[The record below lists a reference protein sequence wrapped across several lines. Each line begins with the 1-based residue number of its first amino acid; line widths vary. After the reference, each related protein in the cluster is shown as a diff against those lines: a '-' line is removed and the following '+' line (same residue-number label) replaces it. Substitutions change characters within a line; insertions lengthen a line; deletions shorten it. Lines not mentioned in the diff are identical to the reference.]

1 MDDTRLS
8 ILSYRSP
15 PSQKEDD
22 SALVFI
28 ASYNSRER
36 EKNLVLIAK
45 LYVLQITIHK
55 YRNASFENEY
65 TIVVTARF
73 RSDSERGQSYFLS
86 FCHYEQPHEKKS
98 HVPTRDLFFQKV
110 TARNVVV
117 VDINRSR

>member
-36 EKNLVLIAK
+36 EREREKNLVLIAK

-55 YRNASFENEY
+55 FRNASFEKEY

-73 RSDSERGQSYFLS
+73 RSDSERGLSYFLP
-86 FCHYEQPHEKKS
+86 FCHYEK
-98 HVPTRDLFFQKV
+98 TTICDLFFSKS
-110 TARNVVV
+110 
-117 VDINRSR
+117 NRTKRRRRRRYKS